1 MDLALKGT
9 PLFSY
14 DFGKVI
20 AWEVIPEME
29 SEKLQ
34 KLYNDNLAHQGYS
47 FFCLA
52 VRTRTCGSPFSMV
65 ANIKCESLFTPFL

>member
-1 MDLALKGT
+1 MDLVLKGT

-14 DFGKVI
+14 DFGKAI

-34 KLYNDNLAHQGYS
+34 KLYNDNPAHQGYAITS
-47 FFCLA
+47 EA
-52 VRTRTCGSPFSMV
+52 VSKEIELLRIMGW
-65 ANIKCESLFTPFL
+65 NIEI